1 MTRVRSYW
9 RQRPRRIAEPALPA
23 RLVVGGA
30 VAVDVPVQMDR
41 PAPLAGPIGDEVV
54 VSAIFVFRKAFRLA
68 CGRRAG
74 GYGLLV
80 RVRQTR
86 KVANG
91 MRLNLKVR

>member
-1 MTRVRSYW
+1 MRSYW
-9 RQRPRRIAEPALPA
+9 RQRPRRIAEA
-23 RLVVGGA
+23 RA
-30 VAVDVPVQMDR
+30 
-41 PAPLAGPIGDEVV
+41 AGTIGDGVV

-86 KVANG
+86 KAANG
-91 MRLNLKVR
+91 TRLNFEAR